1 MKTILISEFK
11 AKCIAVLSE
20 AQRTREPVMV
30 MRRGKPPAKIE
41 PVCEDDP
48 PSREFGTMKRSMKII
63 GDIVETDFSDD
74 WEMLK

>member
-30 MRRGKPPAKIE
+30 TRRGKPMAKIE

-48 PSREFGTMKRSMKII
+48 STRNLARGREIPMEADRF
-63 GDIVETDFSDD
+63 FDD
-74 WEMLK
+74 WEC

>member
-30 MRRGKPPAKIE
+30 TRRGKPLAKIE
-41 PVCEDDP
+41 PVCEDDLP
-48 PSREFGTMKRSMKII
+48 PREFGKMKGEIL